1 MKEVD
6 DEIKKALSEETR
18 DIIEPLDEA
27 SYMELFIQSYKGKNR
42 WLNFIVLLD
51 GVIAIG
57 LIIWS
62 INEFLSA
69 ETVKGMLGWTMLFTS
84 SLLLFTLA
92 KIWGWMQ
99 INKNAMIRETKRVE
113 MQMVRVLS
121 LLENQRQS

>member
-27 SYMELFIQSYKGKNR
+27 SYMELFMQSYKGKNR

>member
-62 INEFLSA
+62 INEFLGA